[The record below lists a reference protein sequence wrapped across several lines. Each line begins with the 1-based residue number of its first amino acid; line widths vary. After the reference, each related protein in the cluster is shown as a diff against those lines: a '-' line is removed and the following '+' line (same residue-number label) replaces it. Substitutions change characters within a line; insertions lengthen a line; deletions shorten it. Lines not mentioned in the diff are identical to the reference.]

1 MFGLDPLSRPVAIAE
16 MLLLLA
22 FAAFVGWLLGRLVL
36 NGRINALRA
45 SVAGKE
51 AELDEC
57 RRSKTTQSGVNRS
70 ESPVADHNTP
80 VAPIVLRSEAVTETP
95 ATYVPADPLLPA
107 YSHDGT
113 PGRSAG
119 AVDSPGMDS
128 PGTIP
133 ITDEVPM
140 NPVVAERFTDSV
152 SGRIDG
158 PVEVSS
164 ILSPVVDPPMPS
176 EVPMVGN
183 SEAAVL
189 NRIAA
194 RANEINFDRIGRAT
208 AAEADDL
215 KDIIGIG
222 PFLERKLHSLGIYTF
237 RQVANFTKE
246 DVDKVNSIIEFFPGR
261 IERDNWVD
269 QSKSFHEKKYG
280 QRN

>member
-22 FAAFVGWLLGRLVL
+22 FAAFVGWLLSRLVL

-51 AELDEC
+51 AELDDC
-57 RRSKTTQSGVNRS
+57 RRSKTTQAGVNHS
-70 ESPVADHNTP
+70 EAAVDPALNTPIAPIAFSSEPVIETP
-80 VAPIVLRSEAVTETP
+80 VA
-95 ATYVPADPLLPA
+95 YVPADPLLPA
-107 YSHDGT
+107 YSHDDT
-113 PGRSAG
+113 P
-119 AVDSPGMDS
+119 DQ
-128 PGTIP
+128 IP
-133 ITDEVPM
+133 VADELLM
-140 NPVVAERFTDSV
+140 NPVVAERSNDSV
-152 SGRIDG
+152 PGHSDG
-158 PVEVSS
+158 PIGVPS
-164 ILSPVVDPPMPS
+164 ILSPAVDSPVPP

-189 NRIAA
+189 SRIAA
-194 RANEINFDRIGRAT
+194 RANEINFDRIGYAS

-215 KDIIGIG
+215 KDIIGVG

-237 RQVANFTKE
+237 RQIANFTKE

-269 QSKSFHEKKYG
+269 QAKVFYEKKHG
-280 QRN
+280 KRD

>member
-16 MLLLLA
+16 ILLLLA
-22 FAAFVGWLLGRLVL
+22 FAALVGWLLGRLVL

-57 RRSKTTQSGVNRS
+57 RRSKTTQLGATGSTVTRS
-70 ESPVADHNTP
+70 VESAVADRNTP
-80 VAPIVLRSEAVTETP
+80 VAPITAGSGPVIETP
-95 ATYVPADPLLPA
+95 LPYVPANPLLPA
-107 YSHDGT
+107 YSHD
-113 PGRSAG
+113 
-119 AVDSPGMDS
+119 DSPE
-128 PGTIP
+128 P
-133 ITDEVPM
+133 ISTANELPIS
-140 NPVVAERFTDSV
+140 PVVAEGFTDSV
-152 SGRIDG
+152 PGRTDG
-158 PVEVSS
+158 LVEVSS
-164 ILSPVVDPPMPS
+164 VQSPAVDPPTS
-176 EVPMVGN
+176 GEVPMVGN

-215 KDIIGIG
+215 KDIIGVG

-269 QSKSFHEKKYG
+269 QSKVFHEKKYG

>member
-16 MLLLLA
+16 ILLLLA

-70 ESPVADHNTP
+70 ESAVTDRN
-80 VAPIVLRSEAVTETP
+80 APIVFRSEPVTETP

-119 AVDSPGMDS
+119 AVDSPGVDS
-128 PGTIP
+128 LDPIP
-133 ITDEVPM
+133 IADEVPM
-140 NPVVAERFTDSV
+140 NPAVADRFTDSV

-164 ILSPVVDPPMPS
+164 ILSPAVDPPMPP
-176 EVPMVGN
+176 EMPMVGN

-269 QSKSFHEKKYG
+269 QSKGFHEKKYG
-280 QRN
+280 RRN